1 MAQVRKNRFAKMW
14 GGDDQ
19 EKRNQ
24 RKEGVI
30 HEEDV
35 GFGLTWSASR
45 GI

>member
-1 MAQVRKNRFAKMW
+1 MAQIRKDCFAKMW

-19 EKRNQ
+19 EKYNQ
-24 RKEGVI
+24 RKEEVT

-35 GFGLTWSASR
+35 GFGITWSASR